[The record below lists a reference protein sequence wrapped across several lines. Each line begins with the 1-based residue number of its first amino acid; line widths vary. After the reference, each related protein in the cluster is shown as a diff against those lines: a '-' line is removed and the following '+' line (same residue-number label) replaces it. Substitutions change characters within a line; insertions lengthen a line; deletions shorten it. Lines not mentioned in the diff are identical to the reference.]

1 MLGDSVDLLSRGVE
15 LVWVRAGVEGSRLI
29 TREGSTRLPST
40 PAEVVDVTGAGDAML
55 GAFCHGVLTGAEPVA
70 AARLG
75 HAAAALTVAV
85 PDTVRPD
92 LDRGPAAMTHPML
105 TFTDEVATALAEGR
119 PVVALESTII
129 SHGMPYPR
137 NVEMAVEVEGIVRD
151 GGAVPATIAVLD
163 GRPRIGLTRDDLELL
178 ASDPDVVK
186 VSVRDLPYV
195 VARGLHGA
203 TTVASTM
210 RLAALAEMPVFVTGG
225 LGGVHRGA
233 QQTFDISADL
243 TELGG
248 TPVAVVSAG
257 VKSILDIGLTLE
269 TLETQGVPV
278 LVHGSDEFPSFF
290 SRASGHAAP
299 MRVDSAAEVA
309 AVMRSAWSLGLRSGI
324 VVANPIP
331 PEDEIPA
338 DEIGAIIEQALGDMD
353 RLGITGKDATP
364 YLLGRIVEITDG
376 ASLTANIA
384 LVRNNA
390 RLGAAIAMEYT
401 AVI

>member
-1 MLGDSVDLLSRGVE
+1 
-15 LVWVRAGVEGSRLI
+15 
-29 TREGSTRLPST
+29 
-40 PAEVVDVTGAGDAML
+40 
-55 GAFCHGVLTGAEPVA
+55 
-70 AARLG
+70 
-75 HAAAALTVAV
+75 
-85 PDTVRPD
+85 
-92 LDRGPAAMTHPML
+92 MTHPML
-105 TFTDEVATALAEGR
+105 TLTEEVATALAERR

-163 GRPRIGLTRDDLELL
+163 GRPRIGLAGDDLELL
-178 ASDPDVVK
+178 ASDESVVK

-210 RLAALAEMPVFVTGG
+210 RLAALAGIPVFVTGG

-269 TLETQGVPV
+269 TLETGGVPV

-290 SRASGHAAP
+290 SRGSGHAAP

-338 DEIGAIIEQALGDMD
+338 DEISAVIEQALGDLE
-353 RLGITGKDATP
+353 RLGITGRDATP

-390 RLGAAIAMEYT
+390 RLGAAIAGEY
-401 AVI
+401 AESR

>member
-1 MLGDSVDLLSRGVE
+1 
-15 LVWVRAGVEGSRLI
+15 
-29 TREGSTRLPST
+29 
-40 PAEVVDVTGAGDAML
+40 
-55 GAFCHGVLTGAEPVA
+55 
-70 AARLG
+70 
-75 HAAAALTVAV
+75 
-85 PDTVRPD
+85 
-92 LDRGPAAMTHPML
+92 
-105 TFTDEVATALAEGR
+105 
-119 PVVALESTII
+119 VALESTII

-163 GRPRIGLTRDDLELL
+163 GRPRIGLGRDDLELL
-178 ASDPDVVK
+178 ASDPDVLK

-210 RLAALAEMPVFVTGG
+210 RLAALAGIPVFVTGG

-269 TLETQGVPV
+269 VLETQGVPV

-290 SRASGHAAP
+290 SRSSGHAAP

-331 PEDEIPA
+331 AEDEIPA
-338 DEIGAIIEQALGDMD
+338 DEIGAIIEQALGDLD

-390 RLGAAIAMEYT
+390 RLGAAIAAEYS
-401 AVI
+401 A